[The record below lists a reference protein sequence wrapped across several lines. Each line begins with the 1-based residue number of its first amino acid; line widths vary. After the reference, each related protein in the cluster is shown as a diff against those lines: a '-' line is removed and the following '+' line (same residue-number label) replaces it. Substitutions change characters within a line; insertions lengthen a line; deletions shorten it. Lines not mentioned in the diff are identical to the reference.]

1 MNLTVLICRRRR
13 RHVLSLVTGRT
24 IRIFLTLAQTN
35 PFTSSFLQL
44 SKMSDDELL
53 PSPPSSPEPKAIPKK
68 RRLCDLDGNP
78 IKVKKVKVTK
88 NLFVDFDSEIK
99 GPDEKVG
106 SGETAKKSR
115 VPVMKQADAV
125 QHVTAQMSTT
135 VFELIRDELPELRSA
150 GKDLMVSSME
160 DDVDLVPC
168 VLWKIDAEF
177 CNMIQKASEK
187 EGTGVVPIRP
197 KSTLNHVLI
206 LVQAPLLHKGVRRYL
221 KSAAANSDVAVQSGG
236 DGGHETSNEPDDDES
251 DLVGIVRKCVQKYS
265 TYSVTLVIYGRKAYL
280 KSQRSQMKALLAE
293 ENSELGV
300 PKRSK

>member
-68 RRLCDLDGNP
+68 RRLYDLDGNP
-78 IKVKKVKVTK
+78 IKVKKMKVTK

-115 VPVMKQADAV
+115 VPAMKQSDSV
-125 QHVTAQMSTT
+125 QHLTAQMSIT
-135 VFELIRDELPELRSA
+135 VWRLICAELPKMKSV
-150 GKDLMVSSME
+150 GK
-160 DDVDLVPC
+160 
-168 VLWKIDAEF
+168 EF
-177 CNMIQKASEK
+177 
-187 EGTGVVPIRP
+187 V
-197 KSTLNHVLI
+197 
-206 LVQAPLLHKGVRRYL
+206 
-221 KSAAANSDVAVQSGG
+221 
-236 DGGHETSNEPDDDES
+236 
-251 DLVGIVRKCVQKYS
+251 
-265 TYSVTLVIYGRKAYL
+265 
-280 KSQRSQMKALLAE
+280 
-293 ENSELGV
+293 
-300 PKRSK
+300 